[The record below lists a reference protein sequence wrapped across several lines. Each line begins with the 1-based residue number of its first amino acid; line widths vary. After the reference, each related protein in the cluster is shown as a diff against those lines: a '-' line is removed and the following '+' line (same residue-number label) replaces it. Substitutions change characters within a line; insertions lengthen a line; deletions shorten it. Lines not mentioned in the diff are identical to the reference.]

1 VPVRYLQLVHNTW
14 DPVAGAAKMKVL
26 HSFGREDELD
36 RPAIER
42 LIASL
47 SKLLHPTDGLTGPS
61 GAGAAA
67 ARGSGLE
74 FVSSRALGA
83 TWALDGVW
91 AQLGL
96 DTLLRRLL
104 AGTRRDARTERIIF
118 GLVAARAI
126 EPGSKLATA
135 GWLTRRTRIGG
146 LTDGDI
152 DGSGESGGVGEDECY
167 RAMDWLIEAAPQ
179 LEREVFW
186 SVASLLDLDVDLL
199 FFDTTSTY
207 FEIDEGDE
215 PVLRD
220 DRGHRSDPGPAG
232 DNAAGD
238 DDAAEEAGRSRAG
251 FRTWGKSKD
260 ARGDLPQ
267 IVIGMAVTR
276 GGIPVRVWSWPGN
289 TADSALI
296 RQAKADLREWNLG
309 RVVWVGDRG
318 FTSAANRADLRRGGH
333 AYILGEKLRSGS
345 AEATAALARPG
356 RYATVAG
363 NLQVKEV
370 KIAADER
377 FIVCFNPDQAIRD
390 AALREVMIGKLEALI
405 TGSDAL
411 TAGKRAE
418 LAGKISM
425 MPGPHRYL
433 RRTPAG
439 LLRVDK
445 EKAAAEAR
453 LDGKYLLR
461 CSDPQLPA
469 ADIALGYKQLIQVE
483 RGWRDLKTHLELR
496 PVYHRLEHRIRAHVL
511 LCWLALLLIRIVETK
526 TGRTWTDVRED
537 LQDLHVGVFTGPA
550 GTFTQT
556 STPTP
561 GARETLTALGVAPP
575 KKILDLRPAAGTQPT
590 GDAPTSEDLA
600 AS

>member
-1 VPVRYLQLVHNTW
+1 MPVRYLQLVHNTW

-36 RPAIER
+36 RAAIER

-47 SKLLHPTDGLTGPS
+47 SKLLHPSGGLTGPIV
-61 GAGAAA
+61 AGATPSG
-67 ARGSGLE
+67 GSGLE

-91 AQLGL
+91 SQLGL
-96 DTLLRRLL
+96 DTMLRRLL
-104 AGTRRDARTERIIF
+104 EGTRREARTERIIF

-135 GWLTRRTRIGG
+135 GWLTRRTHIGGLTAG
-146 LTDGDI
+146 LTDGD
-152 DGSGESGGVGEDECY
+152 GESGAVSEDECY
-167 RAMDWLIEAAPQ
+167 RGMDWLIDAAPQ
-179 LEREVFW
+179 LEAEVFW
-186 SVASLLDLDVDLL
+186 SVASLLDLEVDLL

-220 DRGHRSDPGPAG
+220 DRGHPGDPTPAG
-232 DNAAGD
+232 GDPAGGGEGD
-238 DDAAEEAGRSRAG
+238 RWRAG

-260 ARGDLPQ
+260 TRGDLPQ

-289 TADSALI
+289 TTDSALI
-296 RQAKADLREWNLG
+296 RQAKAELREWNLG

-345 AEATAALARPG
+345 AEATAALSRQG

-370 KIAADER
+370 KITDDER
-377 FIVCFNPDQAIRD
+377 FIVCFNPEQALRD

-405 TGSDAL
+405 GSSDAL
-411 TAGKRAE
+411 SATKRAE
-418 LAGKISM
+418 LAGRISAS
-425 MPGPHRYL
+425 PGPHRYL

-439 LLRVDK
+439 LLRVDRA
-445 EKAAAEAR
+445 KAATEAK

-461 CSDPQLPA
+461 CSDPHISA

-511 LCWLALLLIRIVETK
+511 LCWLALLLVRIVETR
-526 TGRTWTDVRED
+526 TGRTWTDVRDD

-561 GARETLTALGVAPP
+561 GARDALAALGVAPP
-575 KKILDLRPAAGTQPT
+575 KKILDLRPAATAEPAGN
-590 GDAPTSEDLA
+590 APTSQDLT